1 MEDEERQKKLE
12 AGRAKLVEYRQ
23 RKARRDGQT
32 TKKTKKISS
41 CKQDEH
47 SSNIN
52 EGTDEMSMN
61 GSQGV
66 ESAGNPDSTIMRAL
80 PTGQTENP
88 NQVLVEPESE
98 ISITGNHCSSREGE
112 EFGLDNS
119 HSEQGALCSQTHVE
133 IMENELAGKQHEI
146 EELTQQLEGMRA
158 TCGTEVL
165 QRLYE
170 FEAAIKQ
177 RDSIITQLIANLQ
190 QARKEKD
197 ETMKEFFQ
205 LTEQSQKLQ
214 IQFQHLQASE
224 TLRSST
230 HSSTAAELVLVKQQL
245 HAQQQQVEKQ
255 NHLLKNYQKKEVEL
269 KNQITFLREKIEV
282 YEMEQDKKLENA
294 NNKIQEKQAIIEALN
309 KRKMEEDK
317 KSGALQNQLETAD
330 KLVGDLKQQLTEM
343 DQENQSLKLELASC
357 KEKENHYVSEIKQF
371 MGIVEELQQRNYKEN
386 HTETGIVQRM
396 EKETQ
401 RKLDHLQA
409 ELDEMYGKQIV
420 HMKEELIKQHKSQI
434 EDLKSQH
441 KGEMENTLKSYA
453 CTTVGTCNM
462 YKDYKEQLELSNVQI
477 NELNKKLQDT
487 LSEKKNLSEELCVV
501 TREKCVLQTQ
511 FNDLLE
517 ELNFLRDQ
525 IHRARQTISEQEIK
539 LNDARK
545 SLSTV
550 EDLKAEISA
559 ASDFRKELEL
569 KHESEITNYKIK
581 LEMLEKEKN
590 EVLNRMAESQEA
602 ELERL
607 RTQLLFSHEEELSK
621 LKEDLEVEH
630 RINIEKLKDHLGIY
644 HKHQLD
650 DLQNEMSKKMETM
663 QCEKDNLISKQNQLT
678 LEISELRDLQQSRF
692 DMKSEQMTLQI
703 NELKKEIDILRLE
716 GKEKGTLEQEI
727 QELQLKTERLEKQL
741 QQKEEDL
748 QEKCTQLEAENSI
761 LKDEKK
767 VLEDQLK
774 SYTPSDQEERLIA
787 LDSSAYLSKACN
799 CQKEI
804 NTLRQEKDDLKQQ
817 CIHLNKEIERQRNTF
832 SFAEKNFEVNYQE
845 LQEEYACL
853 LRSRDDLEDTQTKQ
867 ALEYENKL
875 KALTEELHLQRASL
889 MIHKEKPSDFIDA
902 KAFIVEPLEVR
913 EVVEKDT
920 SDINKSGGEEL
931 MLPRTTTEAADGIV
945 EPCEKLQQELFALQA
960 KQDDLK
966 LQMEAQRICLS
977 LVYSTHADQ
986 IREYMEK
993 ERDEAL
999 CSLKDELVSAQERK
1013 LMELQK
1019 MHQCQLQALRRQKTG
1034 DGKEPLQVLIGRLQ
1048 KAVSEE
1054 CCSIS
1059 KTLNTFLDEHYCPL
1073 KCEMNIEEKEN
1084 SGVYNEI
1091 PRLKLQDYR
1100 YQVEDFQHN
1109 MENFLSKVKDE
1120 HNKLVTLQMHLRKIH
1135 GQQTDG
1141 VKLEFPEENVAEE
1154 EAGSLSVC
1162 SQAGLQNTDISPESE
1177 VSPLP
1182 KSEESKEHDKQV
1194 QGSERLVNTLEQQ
1207 LKPTEVHYGAE
1218 IPYLQGSLQ
1227 TIHGLS
1233 AQPSVDSVILQE
1245 CAAQECLHCGNCLHE
1260 HIVSITEFPDEFER
1274 SQETNMIKLMEKQ
1287 YQERLEEE
1295 VAKVIV
1301 SMSVAFAQQTEL
1313 SRISE
1318 GKENSI
1324 QSDQASSLC
1333 SQEHAF
1339 DDVTSQG
1346 RVYPQTLSRVDKN
1359 FKEQF
1364 KPLSSELEEHRKAPL
1379 SNHDDLN
1386 SDILKSK
1393 DQGLSVSQ
1401 EIFSKDETLTVK
1413 PCIHD
1418 EVSYTE
1424 TCKQLEDMR
1433 QELVR
1438 QYEEHQQA
1446 AELLRLAH
1454 MRQMERQREDQEQLE
1469 EEVKSLKEQ
1478 LAQRSSINTEN
1489 EVSERERV
1497 LLEELE
1503 ALKQLSLAGRE
1514 ELCCELRNSST
1525 QTQDGN
1531 DTQEVEEHTLK
1542 EETLERKPEAS
1553 TLDVSL
1559 SNERHALLKANSRLL
1574 KILLEVAKTTAAAE
1588 ETIGCHVLGIL
1599 DRSSKVKP
1607 ATSLLWRSEADVS
1620 AKPSVQEESGRVT
1633 DESAP
1638 SLPGSAIAR
1647 NDSNWSK
1654 VAEEGADLSQQFW
1667 TSGFASPELDPEN
1680 VELMLNVSS
1689 RLQAAVEK
1697 LLEAISETSS
1707 QLEHAKATQT
1717 ELIHESFR
1725 QKQEATESLRC
1736 LEELNERLQE
1746 ESRTREQLAVEL
1758 NKAESIIDGYSDE
1771 KIIFEREIQEKSYII
1786 DHLEQELVR
1795 VSSRL
1800 QELEEEQQQVQE
1812 ERELLSRQK
1821 EAMRAVAGPVEQ
1833 QFLHETEKL
1842 MKEKLEIQCQ
1852 AEKVHNKLQKQLKI
1866 LEVDVEVKTSKLI
1879 EMEQERNAEL
1889 IDLRQQNQVLE
1900 KQMEKLKR
1908 FIDEQAVDREHERD
1922 AFQLEIEK
1930 LEQQL
1935 KVVPRLQPVSEQ
1947 QTREVEQLTG
1957 HLKEKTDKC
1966 SELLLCKEQLQRDVQ
1981 ERNDEIEK
1989 LECRIRAL
1997 EQALIANTDSFPK
2010 INDQKQS
2017 GGIEAKSELS
2027 LEIQL
2032 QAERDA
2038 IERKE
2043 KEISNLE
2050 EQLEQFREEL
2060 ENKNEEVQELHMQL
2074 EIQRKESTTHLQ
2086 ELQQENKLFK
2096 DEIKKLEFFLK
2107 DYDPQFCHDQPM
2119 LLGEF
2124 SKIIQEKDDKID
2136 RLNEQLIKL
2145 QEQVEADNQAIK
2157 EKDEC
2162 IKGPD
2167 TQIQCL
2173 MYEQEY
2179 VKKNREKEIEHLK
2192 GVIENWQQELAGIE
2206 EKTTEITSHPPD
2218 TESLQYTLDN
2228 VRAEEKA
2235 SEQKVE
2241 AGNEE
2246 MAYTKNTAKEANFKM
2261 DQIMQ
2266 EPCTLNKE
2274 NTNQE
2279 QVHTVSMESVGMAVD
2294 ECQADALQPEDV
2306 TAQDSSKLLKTLISV
2321 GCLKQNSKGYRSL
2334 ETQLL
2339 GLESSVKRKDLEL
2352 MQCHKQIKIMHEQ
2365 GQSKTEMLQKKI
2377 KNLQNLLEEKVAAAI
2392 VSQAQLEAFQQFVK
2406 NLQEKRPSEPERT
2419 DRHNVNPL
2427 TGDNIDSDVY
2437 TLTVR
2442 IAELENQVA
2451 EMQSSFISEKQHVEI
2466 TEKKCCDTENVLEL
2480 QMPPEED
2487 TKKRQEVE
2495 EKEGSLQD
2503 LDISETSV
2511 KLIHASGDCGF
2522 LDELEAFGG
2531 RLVSHKKGNSY
2542 KEQAENYEELL
2553 IKEQH
2558 ITSLSRDSN
2567 KVTGQLTNTK
2577 ENLLHLLEIENWTG
2591 DKQTGKFTTSEPIPV
2606 DGCSGFQTE
2615 GDSIGSSSNQLLF
2628 RPPGAQIDTWAE
2640 CSPEV
2645 VMQIISQFTENIEQM
2660 KEVYSAEILDMESR
2674 ILAEAVTFKRGC
2686 YVAIQL
2692 LTRDC
2697 HSLKKMTQ
2705 CLKSEQVSSIPALKY
2720 SNAHQTREIR
2730 SSDSES
2736 DWGHG
2741 FDTASEG
2748 GEEGESST
2756 GTVPRVVKGLLRAVH
2771 TEGMQMLSLA
2781 DSPEDDGEDQPKQ
2794 KVSESW
2800 LEERKTFIS
2809 TILSLKDLISKMQV
2823 QRQTEVSG
2831 QTVSLESLPDWRGE
2845 LLLALQD
2852 VLLKER
2858 SVLLAAFR
2866 TELMSS
2872 GTKDADGLLNC
2883 LQQRVQEQGIEY
2895 QTAMECLQKAD
2906 RRSLLAENQSLHAQI
2921 NGREVTLNRE
2931 QKTDTSSQE
2940 LLDCKMQQSCKLE
2953 VQVQHGGKKDRMVEL
2968 QEQLSSEK
2976 MVVSEL
2982 KNELSRVQLE
2992 LESTLKAQHEHLKEL
3007 EVFRLKANE
3016 VHLLSDTLAREQ
3028 KKSQELQYALATE
3041 KAKSGHDEEQDK
3053 ELKALRSTLEEQKQR
3068 NIHLDELLG
3077 QQRQLLNDLQQQIES
3092 QRMLYNVQLAEEQDR
3107 NLELQVLLESEKV
3120 NIQEMKDTL
3129 DKERELH
3136 SNGGQPQPAF
3146 PPEEILQELQGP
3158 LEEKQ
3163 KHIMELVNE
3172 SRKYK
3177 RDSLRAKQ
3185 QMEKDRQ
3192 VQQKTLQVEKETN
3205 TLGQQKM
3212 EELQSKVEE
3221 LQRQLQEKRH
3231 QVHKL
3236 DLEGRRL
3243 QGVMQGFQ
3251 QQELEQ
3257 KGKEESRRLLYQNVN
3272 EGAAWSFTDD
3282 RTRNWVLQ
3290 QKMEG
3295 ESKDTSYAKLMEM
3308 NRKKDDSD
3316 NDIEIIRQKLQHVA
3330 MKIQQHIAQ
3339 KACDRLEIEVSD
3351 KDALIWVQER
3361 IDRIIFR
3368 VQRLRDQQEDEHS
3381 LVSSSSSCG
3390 SLIEMAL
3397 KQNSELTGHI
3407 NQLTEEKNHLRN
3419 IIMQLEEQIKF
3430 YQQTRAGR
3438 SCSSRFSLDGGA
3450 NVKDIIAS
3458 EKEVWNKEKLT
3469 LQKSLKRAEA
3479 KVCELKAELRND
3491 ALHHHQSPDSEN
3503 AVFKKIYGKY
3513 LRAESFRKALIFQKK
3528 YLLLLLGR
3536 FQECEDATMG
3546 LLARMEGYPGLR
3558 DHEMVPGRTEGL
3570 TRFRTAIR
3578 VSIAI
3583 TRMKYL
3589 VRRWHRV
3596 KSSGPININRD
3607 DFGLSPGVEKTDPLY
3622 HSTSGLELCEDP
3634 RHMTCRSRSDLDFP
3648 RSPLSF
3654 NRYPGTLAD
3663 FNPVS
3668 LTSPQLQH
3676 YNPGRTLTDYVTQMD
3691 ALQRRLGSTSQSGSP
3706 ALQFHTGMR
3715 R

>member
-2503 LDISETSV
+2503 LDISEILN
-2511 KLIHASGDCGF
+2511 LIGAMG
-2522 LDELEAFGG
+2522 LT
-2531 RLVSHKKGNSY
+2531 
-2542 KEQAENYEELL
+2542 
-2553 IKEQH
+2553 QH
-2558 ITSLSRDSN
+2558 
-2567 KVTGQLTNTK
+2567 
-2577 ENLLHLLEIENWTG
+2577 
-2591 DKQTGKFTTSEPIPV
+2591 
-2606 DGCSGFQTE
+2606 
-2615 GDSIGSSSNQLLF
+2615 
-2628 RPPGAQIDTWAE
+2628 
-2640 CSPEV
+2640 
-2645 VMQIISQFTENIEQM
+2645 
-2660 KEVYSAEILDMESR
+2660 
-2674 ILAEAVTFKRGC
+2674 
-2686 YVAIQL
+2686 
-2692 LTRDC
+2692 
-2697 HSLKKMTQ
+2697 
-2705 CLKSEQVSSIPALKY
+2705 
-2720 SNAHQTREIR
+2720 
-2730 SSDSES
+2730 
-2736 DWGHG
+2736 
-2741 FDTASEG
+2741 
-2748 GEEGESST
+2748 
-2756 GTVPRVVKGLLRAVH
+2756 
-2771 TEGMQMLSLA
+2771 
-2781 DSPEDDGEDQPKQ
+2781 Q
-2794 KVSESW
+2794 KVE
-2800 LEERKTFIS
+2800 
-2809 TILSLKDLISKMQV
+2809 
-2823 QRQTEVSG
+2823 
-2831 QTVSLESLPDWRGE
+2831 
-2845 LLLALQD
+2845 
-2852 VLLKER
+2852 
-2858 SVLLAAFR
+2858 
-2866 TELMSS
+2866 
-2872 GTKDADGLLNC
+2872 
-2883 LQQRVQEQGIEY
+2883 
-2895 QTAMECLQKAD
+2895 
-2906 RRSLLAENQSLHAQI
+2906 
-2921 NGREVTLNRE
+2921 
-2931 QKTDTSSQE
+2931 
-2940 LLDCKMQQSCKLE
+2940 
-2953 VQVQHGGKKDRMVEL
+2953 KKV
-2968 QEQLSSEK
+2968 K
-2976 MVVSEL
+2976 
-2982 KNELSRVQLE
+2982 VQLE
-2992 LESTLKAQHEHLKEL
+2992 QFQGSS
-3007 EVFRLKANE
+3007 RLKANE

-3077 QQRQLLNDLQQQIES
+3077 QQRQLLNDLQQQTES
-3092 QRMLYNVQLAEEQDR
+3092 QRMLYNVQLAEEQGQ

-3120 NIQEMKDTL
+3120 KIQEMKDTL

-3231 QVHKL
+3231 Q
-3236 DLEGRRL
+3236 
-3243 QGVMQGFQ
+3243 
-3251 QQELEQ
+3251 
-3257 KGKEESRRLLYQNVN
+3257 
-3272 EGAAWSFTDD
+3272 
-3282 RTRNWVLQ
+3282 
-3290 QKMEG
+3290 
-3295 ESKDTSYAKLMEM
+3295 
-3308 NRKKDDSD
+3308 DDSD

>member
-2503 LDISETSV
+2503 LDISE
-2511 KLIHASGDCGF
+2511 
-2522 LDELEAFGG
+2522 
-2531 RLVSHKKGNSY
+2531 
-2542 KEQAENYEELL
+2542 
-2553 IKEQH
+2553 
-2558 ITSLSRDSN
+2558 
-2567 KVTGQLTNTK
+2567 
-2577 ENLLHLLEIENWTG
+2577 
-2591 DKQTGKFTTSEPIPV
+2591 
-2606 DGCSGFQTE
+2606 
-2615 GDSIGSSSNQLLF
+2615 
-2628 RPPGAQIDTWAE
+2628 
-2640 CSPEV
+2640 
-2645 VMQIISQFTENIEQM
+2645 
-2660 KEVYSAEILDMESR
+2660 
-2674 ILAEAVTFKRGC
+2674 
-2686 YVAIQL
+2686 
-2692 LTRDC
+2692 
-2697 HSLKKMTQ
+2697 
-2705 CLKSEQVSSIPALKY
+2705 VSSIPALKY

>member
-1 MEDEERQKKLE
+1 
-12 AGRAKLVEYRQ
+12 LVEYRQ

-165 QRLYE
+165 QR
-170 FEAAIKQ
+170 
-177 RDSIITQLIANLQ
+177 
-190 QARKEKD
+190 
-197 ETMKEFFQ
+197 
-205 LTEQSQKLQ
+205 
-214 IQFQHLQASE
+214 LQASE

-1233 AQPSVDSVILQE
+1233 AQPRNIFGLRVKVG
-1245 CAAQECLHCGNCLHE
+1245 GNTSGLNKYVMFYFF
-1260 HIVSITEFPDEFER
+1260 IKFPDEFER

-2043 KEISNLE
+2043 KE
-2050 EQLEQFREEL
+2050 
-2060 ENKNEEVQELHMQL
+2060 
-2074 EIQRKESTTHLQ
+2074 
-2086 ELQQENKLFK
+2086 

-2674 ILAEAVTFKRGC
+2674 
-2686 YVAIQL
+2686 
-2692 LTRDC
+2692 
-2697 HSLKKMTQ
+2697 
-2705 CLKSEQVSSIPALKY
+2705 VSSIPALKY

-3053 ELKALRSTLEEQKQR
+3053 ELKALRSTLEEQTQMQ
-3068 NIHLDELLG
+3068 IHLISLLG

-3092 QRMLYNVQLAEEQDR
+3092 QRMLYNVQVAEEQDR

-3120 NIQEMKDTL
+3120 NIQEMKATL

-3368 VQRLRDQQEDEHS
+3368 VQRLRDQQEDE
-3381 LVSSSSSCG
+3381 
-3390 SLIEMAL
+3390 
-3397 KQNSELTGHI
+3397 
-3407 NQLTEEKNHLRN
+3407 
-3419 IIMQLEEQIKF
+3419 
-3430 YQQTRAGR
+3430 
-3438 SCSSRFSLDGGA
+3438 
-3450 NVKDIIAS
+3450 
-3458 EKEVWNKEKLT
+3458 
-3469 LQKSLKRAEA
+3469 
-3479 KVCELKAELRND
+3479 
-3491 ALHHHQSPDSEN
+3491 
-3503 AVFKKIYGKY
+3503 KIYGKY

-3583 TRMKYL
+3583 TSAHFARYVLQGKELSAGWQVMLPPWWWQLPAPGLYNCHTAPEL
-3589 VRRWHRV
+3589 
-3596 KSSGPININRD
+3596 NLNRD
-3607 DFGLSPGVEKTDPLY
+3607 EGAIWQMLLTGAEGDCGQGPERALDRRPPRGALHCCYEEYIDIRWQNEECLQDDADTDNTGESVLLTMLDTESGGLL
-3622 HSTSGLELCEDP
+3622 
-3634 RHMTCRSRSDLDFP
+3634 
-3648 RSPLSF
+3648 
-3654 NRYPGTLAD
+3654 
-3663 FNPVS
+3663 
-3668 LTSPQLQH
+3668 
-3676 YNPGRTLTDYVTQMD
+3676 RTLTL
-3691 ALQRRLGSTSQSGSP
+3691 AP
-3706 ALQFHTGMR
+3706 
-3715 R
+3715 

>member
-1 MEDEERQKKLE
+1 MFLIPM
-12 AGRAKLVEYRQ
+12 LL
-23 RKARRDGQT
+23 
-32 TKKTKKISS
+32 I
-41 CKQDEH
+41 
-47 SSNIN
+47 
-52 EGTDEMSMN
+52 
-61 GSQGV
+61 
-66 ESAGNPDSTIMRAL
+66 GNH
-80 PTGQTENP
+80 
-88 NQVLVEPESE
+88 PESE

-343 DQENQSLKLELASC
+343 DQENQSLKLELASS

-1120 HNKLVTLQMHLRKIH
+1120 HNKLVTLQMHLRK
-1135 GQQTDG
+1135 
-1141 VKLEFPEENVAEE
+1141 
-1154 EAGSLSVC
+1154 
-1162 SQAGLQNTDISPESE
+1162 
-1177 VSPLP
+1177 
-1182 KSEESKEHDKQV
+1182 
-1194 QGSERLVNTLEQQ
+1194 
-1207 LKPTEVHYGAE
+1207 
-1218 IPYLQGSLQ
+1218 GSLQ

-2553 IKEQH
+2553 
-2558 ITSLSRDSN
+2558 
-2567 KVTGQLTNTK
+2567 
-2577 ENLLHLLEIENWTG
+2577 
-2591 DKQTGKFTTSEPIPV
+2591 
-2606 DGCSGFQTE
+2606 
-2615 GDSIGSSSNQLLF
+2615 
-2628 RPPGAQIDTWAE
+2628 
-2640 CSPEV
+2640 
-2645 VMQIISQFTENIEQM
+2645 
-2660 KEVYSAEILDMESR
+2660 
-2674 ILAEAVTFKRGC
+2674 
-2686 YVAIQL
+2686 
-2692 LTRDC
+2692 
-2697 HSLKKMTQ
+2697 
-2705 CLKSEQVSSIPALKY
+2705 VSSIPALKY

-3053 ELKALRSTLEEQKQR
+3053 ELK
-3068 NIHLDELLG
+3068 
-3077 QQRQLLNDLQQQIES
+3077 
-3092 QRMLYNVQLAEEQDR
+3092 
-3107 NLELQVLLESEKV
+3107 
-3120 NIQEMKDTL
+3120 
-3129 DKERELH
+3129 
-3136 SNGGQPQPAF
+3136 
-3146 PPEEILQELQGP
+3146 
-3158 LEEKQ
+3158 
-3163 KHIMELVNE
+3163 
-3172 SRKYK
+3172 
-3177 RDSLRAKQ
+3177 
-3185 QMEKDRQ
+3185 
-3192 VQQKTLQVEKETN
+3192 
-3205 TLGQQKM
+3205 
-3212 EELQSKVEE
+3212 
-3221 LQRQLQEKRH
+3221 
-3231 QVHKL
+3231 
-3236 DLEGRRL
+3236 
-3243 QGVMQGFQ
+3243 
-3251 QQELEQ
+3251 
-3257 KGKEESRRLLYQNVN
+3257 
-3272 EGAAWSFTDD
+3272 
-3282 RTRNWVLQ
+3282 
-3290 QKMEG
+3290 KMEG

-3438 SCSSRFSLDGGA
+3438 SCAMSVQSSRFSLDGGA

-3503 AVFKKIYGKY
+3503 AVFKG
-3513 LRAESFRKALIFQKK
+3513 
-3528 YLLLLLGR
+3528 
-3536 FQECEDATMG
+3536 
-3546 LLARMEGYPGLR
+3546 
-3558 DHEMVPGRTEGL
+3558 
-3570 TRFRTAIR
+3570 
-3578 VSIAI
+3578 
-3583 TRMKYL
+3583 
-3589 VRRWHRV
+3589 
-3596 KSSGPININRD
+3596 
-3607 DFGLSPGVEKTDPLY
+3607 
-3622 HSTSGLELCEDP
+3622 
-3634 RHMTCRSRSDLDFP
+3634 
-3648 RSPLSF
+3648 
-3654 NRYPGTLAD
+3654 
-3663 FNPVS
+3663 
-3668 LTSPQLQH
+3668 
-3676 YNPGRTLTDYVTQMD
+3676 
-3691 ALQRRLGSTSQSGSP
+3691 
-3706 ALQFHTGMR
+3706 
-3715 R
+3715 

>member
-1 MEDEERQKKLE
+1 MEDEERRRKLE
-12 AGRAKLVEYRQ
+12 AGREKLAQYRQ

-32 TKKTKKISS
+32 TKKKTKKISS

-52 EGTDEMSMN
+52 EQTDEMSMN

-66 ESAGNPDSTIMRAL
+66 ESAGNPDSTKMRAL
-80 PTGQTENP
+80 PSGQIEKH
-88 NQVLVEPESE
+88 NQVLVEPESSFSA
-98 ISITGNHCSSREGE
+98 IANHYSSLEEE

-119 HSEQGALCSQTHVE
+119 YYEQGAQCSHTCVE
-133 IMENELAGKQHEI
+133 MTENELAGKQHEI

-177 RDSIITQLIANLQ
+177 RDNIITQLIANLQ

-197 ETMKEFFQ
+197 EAMKEFFQ

-230 HSSTAAELVLVKQQL
+230 HSSCAAELVQVKQQVL
-245 HAQQQQVEKQ
+245 AQQQQLEKQ
-255 NHLLKNYQKKEVEL
+255 NHLLKHYQEKEEEF
-269 KNQITFLREKIEV
+269 KTQITFLQEKIQV
-282 YEMEQDKKLENA
+282 YEMEEDEKLENA
-294 NNKIQEKQAIIEALN
+294 NKIQEKQAIIDVLQERKVEEE
-309 KRKMEEDK
+309 KRRD
-317 KSGALQNQLETAD
+317 ALQRQLETTE
-330 KLVGDLKQQLTEM
+330 KLVGDLKEQLTEK
-343 DQENQSLKLELASC
+343 DQETQSLKRELAIS
-357 KEKENHYVSEIKQF
+357 KEKEKQYSSEIKQF
-371 MGIVEELQQRNYKEN
+371 MGTVEELQKRCYKDN
-386 HTETGIVQRM
+386 SSDTEIVLRM
-396 EKETQ
+396 EKEAQ
-401 RKLDHLQA
+401 RKLDVLQA

-420 HMKEELIKQHKSQI
+420 HMKQELIKQHKSQI

-441 KGEMENTLKSYA
+441 RGEMENTLKSYA
-453 CTTVGTCNM
+453 QTTVSTCNM
-462 YKDYKEQLELSNVQI
+462 CKEHKEQLELLHVAISEQNI
-477 NELNKKLQDT
+477 KLQDT
-487 LSEKKNLSEELCVV
+487 LSEKENLSEELCVV
-501 TREKCVLQTQ
+501 TGEKCVLQSQ
-511 FNDLLE
+511 FTDLLE

-525 IHRARQTISEQEIK
+525 IHRARQTISEQENK

-559 ASDFRKELEL
+559 ASEFRKELEF

-621 LKEDLEVEH
+621 LKQDLEVEH
-630 RINIEKLKDHLGIY
+630 RVNIEKLKDNWAIH
-644 HKHQLD
+644 HKHQIDELE
-650 DLQNEMSKKMETM
+650 NEMSKKMERI
-663 QCEKDNLISKQNQLT
+663 QCENDNLISKQNQLT
-678 LEISELRDLQQSRF
+678 LEISELRDLQQSSIYL
-692 DMKSEQMTLQI
+692 KSEQMTLQI

-716 GKEKGTLEQEI
+716 EKEKGTLEQEI
-727 QELQLKTERLEKQL
+727 QELQLKTEILEKQL
-741 QQKEEDL
+741 EQKEKDFK
-748 QEKCTQLEAENSI
+748 EKCVELEVENSI

-774 SYTPSDQEERLIA
+774 LYTPSDQKEKLIS
-787 LDSSAYLSKACN
+787 LDSNAFLSKDCN

-804 NTLRQEKDDLKQQ
+804 DTLTKEKDDLKQQ
-817 CIHLNKEIERQRNTF
+817 CIHLSEEIEKQRNTF

-853 LRSRDDLEDTQTKQ
+853 LRARDDLEDIQTKQ

-875 KALTEELHLQRASL
+875 KALTDELRLQRGSPV
-889 MIHKEKPSDFIDA
+889 MHREKPFDFIDA
-902 KAFIVEPLEVR
+902 KAFLLEPLEVR
-913 EVVEKDT
+913 GVVEKGITDV
-920 SDINKSGGEEL
+920 NKGGEKEL
-931 MLPRTTTEAADGIV
+931 ILPTRTTEPGDCTV
-945 EPCEKLQQELFALQA
+945 EPCEKLQQELCALQA
-960 KQDDLK
+960 QQDDLK

-986 IREYMEK
+986 VREYMEK

-1013 LMELQK
+1013 LVELHK
-1019 MHQCQLQALRRQKTG
+1019 MHQCQLQALQRQKTG
-1034 DGKEPLQVLIGRLQ
+1034 DYKEPLQVLIGRLQ
-1048 KAVSEE
+1048 RAVSEE

-1059 KTLNTFLDEHYCPL
+1059 ETLNTFLDEHYSPL

-1084 SGVYNEI
+1084 SGVYNEN
-1091 PRLKLQDYR
+1091 PSLKFQEYR
-1100 YQVEDFQHN
+1100 YQVQDFQDN
-1109 MENFLSKVKDE
+1109 MENLLSKVTDQ
-1120 HNKLVTLQMHLRKIH
+1120 HSKLVTLQMQLSKDHR
-1135 GQQTDG
+1135 QQEDAE
-1141 VKLEFPEENVAEE
+1141 KLEFAEENGAGEE
-1154 EAGSLSVC
+1154 TGLLSVR
-1162 SQAGLQNTDISPESE
+1162 SQAALQNNDISHESE
-1177 VSPLP
+1177 VSSLP
-1182 KSEESKEHDKQV
+1182 ESEESKEHENPV
-1194 QGSERLVNTLEQQ
+1194 QGLESPGNSLQQQ
-1207 LKPTEVHYGAE
+1207 LKESEGHRIE
-1218 IPYLQGSLQ
+1218 IPCHQGSIQ
-1227 TIHGLS
+1227 SIHGLS
-1233 AQPSVDSVILQE
+1233 AHPSVDPYVLKE
-1245 CAAQECLHCGNCLHE
+1245 CDAEGRVYYGNCVHE
-1260 HIVSITEFPDEFER
+1260 HITSITEFSDGVES
-1274 SQETNMIKLMEKQ
+1274 SQETNMVKLLEKQ
-1287 YQERLEEE
+1287 YKERLEEE
-1295 VAKVIV
+1295 IAKVIV
-1301 SMSVAFAQQTEL
+1301 SMSVAFAQQMEL

-1324 QSDQASSLC
+1324 QSEQAHALC
-1333 SQEHAF
+1333 WQEHPF
-1339 DDVTSQG
+1339 DNITSQG
-1346 RVYPQTLSRVDKN
+1346 QEYPETLTRIDKN
-1359 FKEQF
+1359 FNEQF
-1364 KPLSSELEEHRKAPL
+1364 KPLSNELEEHRKVPL

-1386 SDILKSK
+1386 DDILKSK
-1393 DQGLSVSQ
+1393 DYALSISQ

-1438 QYEEHQQA
+1438 QHEEHQQA

-1469 EEVKSLKEQ
+1469 EEIKSLREQ

-1531 DTQEVEEHTLK
+1531 DTQKVEEHTLK
-1542 EETLERKPEAS
+1542 EETQERKPEDS
-1553 TLDVSL
+1553 SLDVSL
-1559 SNERHALLKANSRLL
+1559 SNERHALLKANNRLL
-1574 KILLEVAKTTAAAE
+1574 KILLEVARTTAAAE

-1599 DRSSKVKP
+1599 DRSSKVQP
-1607 ATSLLWRSEADVS
+1607 ATNLLWRSEADVS

-1633 DESAP
+1633 HESVP
-1638 SLPGSAIAR
+1638 SYPGCAIAR
-1647 NDSNWSK
+1647 NDSEWSK
-1654 VAEEGADLSQQFW
+1654 VTEEGADLSQQFW
-1667 TSGFASPELDPEN
+1667 TSVFAGPEIDPEN

-1697 LLEAISETSS
+1697 LLEVISETSS
-1707 QLEHAKATQT
+1707 QLERAKVTQT
-1717 ELIHESFR
+1717 ELMHESFR

-1746 ESRTREQLAVEL
+1746 ESRTREQLAAEL
-1758 NKAESIIDGYSDE
+1758 NKAESIIDVYSDE
-1771 KIIFEREIQEKSYII
+1771 KLAFERELQEKTCTI
-1786 DHLEQELVR
+1786 DHLEQELSR

-1821 EAMRAVAGPVEQ
+1821 AAMQAVASPVQQ
-1833 QFLHETEKL
+1833 QFLQETEKL
-1842 MKEKLEIQCQ
+1842 MKEKLEIQSQ

-1879 EMEQERNAEL
+1879 EMEQERNADL
-1889 IDLRQQNQVLE
+1889 VDLRQQNQVLE

-1908 FIDEQAVDREHERD
+1908 FIDEQAIDREHERD
-1922 AFQLEIEK
+1922 AFQLEIQK

-1935 KVVPRLQPVSEQ
+1935 KVVPRLQPVSAQ

-1981 ERNDEIEK
+1981 ERNEEIEQ
-1989 LECRIRAL
+1989 LECRVREL
-1997 EQALIANTDSFPK
+1997 EQALMANPDSFPK
-2010 INDQKQS
+2010 VNDQKQS
-2017 GGIEAKSELS
+2017 GGIEAN
-2027 LEIQL
+2027 LEVQL

-2096 DEIKKLEFFLK
+2096 DEIKKLEIFLV

-2119 LLGEF
+2119 FFGEF
-2124 SKIIQEKDDKID
+2124 SRLIQEKDDKID
-2136 RLNEQLIKL
+2136 RLNEQLINL
-2145 QEQVEADNQAIK
+2145 QEQLETDNKAMY
-2157 EKDEC
+2157 EKDEL
-2162 IKGPD
+2162 IKGLNS
-2167 TQIQCL
+2167 QIKCL
-2173 MYEQEY
+2173 MCEQGS
-2179 VKKNREKEIEHLK
+2179 VKKNREEEIAQLK
-2192 GVIENWQQELAGIE
+2192 GVIGNWQQESASVE
-2206 EKTTEITSHPPD
+2206 QKTTEITFHPPD
-2218 TESLQYTLDN
+2218 TENLQYQLEMGK
-2228 VRAEEKA
+2228 AEKRA
-2235 SEQKVE
+2235 SEQKLG
-2241 AGNEE
+2241 ATNEE
-2246 MAYTKNTAKEANFKM
+2246 TACLKSTLKEANLRM
-2261 DQIMQ
+2261 DEVTEEQ
-2266 EPCTLNKE
+2266 CTLKKE
-2274 NTNQE
+2274 HVKQE
-2279 QVHTVSMESVGMAVD
+2279 QLHTVPKESVGMAVD
-2294 ECQADALQPEDV
+2294 ELQTDTLQPEDV
-2306 TAQDSSKLLKTLISV
+2306 CAHDFSKPLKNVTSV
-2321 GCLKQNSKGYRSL
+2321 RCLTENAKGYRSL
-2334 ETQLL
+2334 EIKLL
-2339 GLESSVKRKDLEL
+2339 GLESSLRKKDLEL
-2352 MQCHKQIKIMHEQ
+2352 MQCHKQIQTMQEQ
-2365 GQSKTEMLQKKI
+2365 GQSKTEMLKKKI
-2377 KNLQNLLEEKVAAAI
+2377 TNLQNLLEEKVAEAI
-2392 VSQAQLEAFQQFVK
+2392 VSQAQLDAFQQYV
-2406 NLQEKRPSEPERT
+2406 NSLQEKRTSDPERT
-2419 DRHNVNPL
+2419 DRPNVNPL
-2427 TGDNIDSDVY
+2427 TGDNIHSDVY

-2451 EMQSSFISEKQHVEI
+2451 EMHSSFTTENQQVEI
-2466 TEKKCCDTENVLEL
+2466 TEEKFSDTEKGLEL
-2480 QMPPEED
+2480 QTPFGED
-2487 TKKRQEVE
+2487 TKKRQGVE
-2495 EKEGSLQD
+2495 ENERSRQD
-2503 LDISETSV
+2503 FLISETRV
-2511 KLIHASGDCGF
+2511 EQMHACGDCGF
-2522 LDELEAFGG
+2522 LDELEAVGAES
-2531 RLVSHKKGNSY
+2531 VSHKELACY
-2542 KEQAENYEELL
+2542 KQQAENYEQLL
-2553 IKEQH
+2553 IKGQR
-2558 ITSLSRDSN
+2558 TASLSRESN
-2567 KVTGQLTNTK
+2567 RVTDQLTNTD
-2577 ENLLHLLEIENWTG
+2577 ENLLYFLQKENWTG
-2591 DKQTGKFTTSEPIPV
+2591 AKQAGKFAASEPIPV
-2606 DGCSGFQTE
+2606 DGFSGSLTE
-2615 GDSIGSSSNQLLF
+2615 GDS
-2628 RPPGAQIDTWAE
+2628 
-2640 CSPEV
+2640 
-2645 VMQIISQFTENIEQM
+2645 
-2660 KEVYSAEILDMESR
+2660 K
-2674 ILAEAVTFKRGC
+2674 
-2686 YVAIQL
+2686 
-2692 LTRDC
+2692 
-2697 HSLKKMTQ
+2697 
-2705 CLKSEQVSSIPALKY
+2705 VSSIPGLMY

-2748 GEEGESST
+2748 GEEGESSA

-2781 DSPEDDGEDQPKQ
+2781 DSPEDDGEDQHEE
-2794 KVSESW
+2794 KVSESRR
-2800 LEERKTFIS
+2800 EERKAFIS
-2809 TILSLKDLISKMQV
+2809 TILSLKHLISKMQV
-2823 QRQTEVSG
+2823 QRLTEVSD
-2831 QTVSLESLPDWRGE
+2831 QSLSLESLPDWRGE

-2858 SVLLAAFR
+2858 SVLLAAFQ

-2872 GTKDADGLLNC
+2872 GTRDADGLLNC
-2883 LQQRVQEQGIEY
+2883 LQQRLQEQDIEY

-2921 NGREVTLNRE
+2921 NGREVTLNRKKE
-2931 QKTDTSSQE
+2931 TDTSSQE
-2940 LLDCKMQQSCKLE
+2940 LLDCRMQQSCMLE
-2953 VQVQHGGKKDRMVEL
+2953 VHGQHGGMKDRTAEL

-2976 MVVSEL
+2976 IMVVEL
-2982 KNELSRVQLE
+2982 KNELSRTQLE
-2992 LESTLKAQHEHLKEL
+2992 LETTLKAQHELLKEL
-3007 EVFRLKANE
+3007 EIFRLKANE
-3016 VHLLSDTLAREQ
+3016 VHLLNDTLAREQ
-3028 KKSQELQYALATE
+3028 KKSKELQCALAEE
-3041 KAKSGHDEEQDK
+3041 KAKSGHDKEQEK
-3053 ELKALRSTLEEQKQR
+3053 ELKALRSTLEDQKQR

-3077 QQRQLLNDLQQQIES
+3077 QQKQLLNELQQQMES
-3092 QRMLYNVQLAEEQDR
+3092 QRMLYNVQLSEEHGR
-3107 NLELQVLLESEKV
+3107 NLELQVLLEAEKV
-3120 NIQEMKDTL
+3120 RIQEMKDTL

-3136 SNGGQPQPAF
+3136 SNRGQPRPGF
-3146 PPEEILQELQGP
+3146 PPEELLQELQGQ

-3163 KHIMELVNE
+3163 KRIIELVNE
-3172 SRKYK
+3172 TQKYK
-3177 RDSLRAKQ
+3177 LDSLQAKH

-3192 VQQKTLQVEKETN
+3192 VHQKTLQEEKEAN

-3221 LQRQLQEKRH
+3221 LQRQLQEKRQ
-3231 QVHKL
+3231 QVYKL
-3236 DLEGRRL
+3236 DLEGKRL

-3251 QQELEQ
+3251 QQELKR
-3257 KGKEESRRLLYQNVN
+3257 KGKQGSRQLIYQNIN
-3272 EGAAWSFTDD
+3272 EGDTWTFTDD

-3295 ESKDTSYAKLMEM
+3295 ESKDTSYAKLMEL
-3308 NRKKDDSD
+3308 NRENDDAN
-3316 NDIEIIRQKLQHVA
+3316 NDLEIIIQKLQHVA
-3330 MKIQQHIAQ
+3330 TKLQQHIAQ
-3339 KACDRLEIEVSD
+3339 KACDRLEFEVSD

-3368 VQRLRDQQEDEHS
+3368 VQRLRDRPEDEHS
-3381 LVSSSSSCG
+3381 FVSSSSSCG
-3390 SLIEMAL
+3390 SLIETAL

-3419 IIMQLEEQIKF
+3419 IIMQLEEQLKF

-3438 SCSSRFSLDGGA
+3438 SRSSRVSLDGGA
-3450 NVKDIIAS
+3450 NIEDIIAS
-3458 EKEVWNKEKLT
+3458 EKKVWSKEKLA

-3491 ALHHHQSPDSEN
+3491 ALHQNQSPYSEN

-3513 LRAESFRKALIFQKK
+3513 LRAESFRKALVFQKK

-3546 LLARMEGYPGLR
+3546 LLARMEGYPVFR
-3558 DHEMVPGRTEGL
+3558 DPEMVPSHTKGL

-3578 VSIAI
+3578 VSMAI

-3607 DFGLSPGVEKTDPLY
+3607 DLGLSPGVEKTDALY

-3654 NRYPGTLAD
+3654 NRYPGMLAD
-3663 FNPVS
+3663 LNAAS

-3691 ALQRRLGSTSQSGSP
+3691 ALQRRLGSTSQSGLP